1 MIDQWNSAELITT
14 AFVNLL
20 KYYKSPESYM
30 FHTFFYFTIHVLSK
44 VYLKIW
50 NWQGLA
56 LNRNKDIIS
65 YFISNRE
72 QWKRAKFI
80 IWCWAFKKIYQEE
93 LFVSVCH
100 STEVYNIYAY
110 VKEKVFVKRFVYFNI
125 FQLQNNEKREKS
137 CVCIIAWLKHTLPM
151 KWLYFYV
158 LTGKN

>member
-1 MIDQWNSAELITT
+1 MTT
-14 AFVNLL
+14 AFLNLL
-20 KYYKSPESYM
+20 KYYKPPESYM
-30 FHTFFYFTIHVLSK
+30 FHTYFFTIHVLSK

-100 STEVYNIYAY
+100 STEVRFMRMLRKKSLLNALFILISFNCKIMKKGRRVVYA
-110 VKEKVFVKRFVYFNI
+110 
-125 FQLQNNEKREKS
+125 L
-137 CVCIIAWLKHTLPM
+137 LHD
-151 KWLYFYV
+151 
-158 LTGKN
+158 